1 MTTAD
6 VIVAGGG
13 STGIAAALAA
23 ARSGARTLLIERGD
37 RPGGMGSL
45 AQVHTFC
52 GLFHPDVSRPWTWL
66 NPGLPEEIG
75 HLMMERTGQ
84 TAPDLMG
91 RVFVLRQSPALFAT
105 IASELCDREPTLTRL
120 HGVEWTGLQPTADG
134 WELEID
140 DGQQHRRLLCHV
152 LVDATGDATAARL
165 ANPSWLQPRPARLY
179 RPAYIGAFSQVTGS
193 HDDNWRLHLAAS
205 IARAVSNGGLPAT
218 ALGAAFRDAPQSGEV
233 FVTLDLEAGGSD
245 WDPLDP
251 ARHAA
256 AVAEGRTALDALAQ
270 WLRRHHPDFHHSPPP
285 RHPDQLGVR
294 ESACYEGDDLLRG
307 DDLAACRR
315 FPDEVA
321 LAGWPMEKR
330 ETAHGP
336 KFRYFDRPEPAGIPA
351 GCLRRSDAPGL
362 FFAGRCLSA
371 DHEALASVR
380 VMGTCLATGQA
391 AGRMAAAWAGIESSI
406 TPFTLT

>member
-1 MTTAD
+1 MTAAD

-13 STGIAAALAA
+13 SAGIAAALAA
-23 ARSGARTLLIERGD
+23 ARAGARTVLLERGD

-45 AQVHTFC
+45 AQVHSFC
-52 GLFHPDVSRPWTWL
+52 GLFHPDVTRPWAWL

-75 HLMMERTGQ
+75 RLLMARTGQ

-91 RVFVLRQSPALFAT
+91 RVFVLRQSPAHFA
-105 IASELCDREPTLTRL
+105 ALAAELCEREPTLTRL
-120 HGVEWTGLQPTADG
+120 HGWQWTGLQRTATG
-134 WELEID
+134 WQLEVR
-140 DGQQHRRLLCHV
+140 GGHEPRLLQTRA
-152 LVDATGDATAARL
+152 LVDATGDATGARL
-165 ANPSWLQPRPARLY
+165 AYPAWLQPAPATRY
-179 RPAYIGAFSQVTGS
+179 RPAYIGAFAGVGGS
-193 HDDNWRLHLAAS
+193 RDETWRLQLAAA
-205 IARAVSNGGLPAT
+205 IARAVGAGELPAAT
-218 ALGAAFRDAPQSGEV
+218 LGAAFRDAPLTGEI
-233 FVTLDLEAGGSD
+233 FVTIDLEAGGSD

-256 AVAEGRTALDALAQ
+256 ALAEGRAVLDALGS
-270 WLRRHHPDFHHSPPP
+270 WLRSRHADFANCPPP
-285 RHPDQLGVR
+285 QHPDQLGVR
-294 ESACYEGDDLLRG
+294 ESACYAGDHLLRG
-307 DDLAACRR
+307 DELAACRR

-330 ETAHGP
+330 ETARGP

-351 GCLRRSDAPGL
+351 GCLRRADAPGL

-391 AGRMAAAWAGIESSI
+391 AGRLAAAWAGAA
-406 TPFTLT
+406 